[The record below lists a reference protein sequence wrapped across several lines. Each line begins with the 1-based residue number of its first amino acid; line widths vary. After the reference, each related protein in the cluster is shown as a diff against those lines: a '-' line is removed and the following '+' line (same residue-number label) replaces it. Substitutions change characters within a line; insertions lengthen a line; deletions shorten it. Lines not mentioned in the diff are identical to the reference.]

1 MSIIFF
7 LQINNEVE
15 SVLGIYVWVKEK
27 AYEVNRHYID
37 FDIKNSYNVRLLD
50 LSALNGYSRKVEL
63 KIDSEILSF
72 IYTDRHRDYVPFNNM
87 FY

>member
-15 SVLGIYVWVKEK
+15 SVLGIYVWVKEI
-27 AYEVNRHYID
+27 AYEVIRHYIN
-37 FDIKNSYNVRLLD
+37 FDQKNSYNVRLLD
-50 LSALNGYSRKVEL
+50 LSALNGCSRKFEL

-72 IYTDRHRDYVPFNNM
+72 IHTDRHRDYVPFSNM